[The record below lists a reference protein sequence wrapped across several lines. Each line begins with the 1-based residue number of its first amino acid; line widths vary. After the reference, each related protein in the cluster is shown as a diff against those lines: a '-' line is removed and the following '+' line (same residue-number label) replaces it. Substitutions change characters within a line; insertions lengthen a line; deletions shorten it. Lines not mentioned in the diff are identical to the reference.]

1 MCRNIVAPMLVR
13 PHKLFSNFWGAIASN
28 GFYSRAHDYRE
39 ILNGERKYDIRIHVP
54 ASFIIYLSS
63 SSISPPP
70 PLSLLFN
77 DRGVWNIPFVTGAML
92 ISGKL
97 LTQLKDD
104 LPSYES
110 DELDPDMAF
119 AEWMRERVSH
129 FFFPLCV

>member
-39 ILNGERKYDIRIHVP
+39 ILNGERKYDLHIHVP
-54 ASFIIYLSS
+54 ASFIIHLFFLLHLLSLS
-63 SSISPPP
+63 
-70 PLSLLFN
+70 LSLLFN
-77 DRGVWNIPFVTGAML
+77 DRGVWNIPFVTAAML

-97 LTQLKDD
+97 LTQLRDD

-119 AEWMRERVSH
+119 AEWMRERVSR
-129 FFFPLCV
+129 FFFPLRV